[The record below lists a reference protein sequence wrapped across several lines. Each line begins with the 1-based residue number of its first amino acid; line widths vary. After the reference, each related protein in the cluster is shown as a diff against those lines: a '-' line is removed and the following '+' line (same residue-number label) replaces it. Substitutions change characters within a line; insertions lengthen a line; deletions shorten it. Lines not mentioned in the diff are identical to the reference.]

1 MYSIKTDLIQFGDN
15 LIDILLKTVPVDI
28 EDGDVL
34 VIAETV
40 VATVEGRIV
49 KLSDVKPSPKA
60 IEYSKKYSL
69 EPELA
74 ELIIQESQ
82 EILGGIPSLLLS
94 IRDGMLL
101 ANAGID
107 HSNTP
112 EGTVVLLP
120 EDPMLSAQQIREE
133 IQTKISKKI
142 GVIIADS
149 RTQPLRM
156 GVVGV
161 AVGVHSFEPIEDM
174 RGKEDLFGR
183 KLRVT
188 RKAVADD
195 LASAAEVLMSE
206 ANEGI
211 PAVLI
216 KNAPIRESEK
226 KWKAVDL
233 SISEDECLYMKIF
246 SDWKNSNE

>member
-1 MYSIKTDLIQFGDN
+1 MYPIKTDLIQFGDN
-15 LIDILLKTVPVDI
+15 LIDILLKSVPVGI

-107 HSNTP
+107 H
-112 EGTVVLLP
+112 
-120 EDPMLSAQQIREE
+120 
-133 IQTKISKKI
+133 
-142 GVIIADS
+142 
-149 RTQPLRM
+149 
-156 GVVGV
+156 
-161 AVGVHSFEPIEDM
+161 
-174 RGKEDLFGR
+174 
-183 KLRVT
+183 
-188 RKAVADD
+188 
-195 LASAAEVLMSE
+195 
-206 ANEGI
+206 
-211 PAVLI
+211 
-216 KNAPIRESEK
+216 
-226 KWKAVDL
+226 
-233 SISEDECLYMKIF
+233 
-246 SDWKNSNE
+246 